1 MSVRPSV
8 RVYHLPSP
16 LSSDPEEVEPASPR
30 WPQTPSSAEVGLASN
45 TQGEASTQT
54 LSSARGI
61 RAACPRPLGTR
72 PTPELR
78 LRRQS
83 ARVAPTGV
91 SEAGVLPISTMLEAQ
106 VQLLHQPHR
115 TEGPWSLLPGD
126 SPPRALGDTAP
137 PETSCG
143 TECSF
148 EGQHLF
154 SSDRHFLTHPL
165 SCHLHQM

>member
-1 MSVRPSV
+1 MTPHWGRSVSVRPSV

-16 LSSDPEEVEPASPR
+16 PSSDPEEVEPASPR

-126 SPPRALGDTAP
+126 SPPPGSRRHCSSRNVLWYRVLLRGTAP
-137 PETSCG
+137 V
-143 TECSF
+143 F
-148 EGQHLF
+148 V
-154 SSDRHFLTHPL
+154 R
-165 SCHLHQM
+165 